1 MKKFFA
7 MLLALVMVLSLAACT
22 APAANEDP
30 TAAPTQEAA
39 VTDAPAAT
47 DSPAVTDEPEA
58 TDEPAAQLEDTLVIY
73 STHSEKLLEAVANA
87 FTEKTGVK
95 VEYINLKGELAD
107 RVRSEKDNPQADIM
121 YGGDSATH
129 TVLSGEGLFEA
140 THPSWE
146 NELDPMFKDAN
157 GLWYGTIK
165 TPVLLFY
172 NKDVMTAEEAPKDW
186 SDLVKPEYKDKI
198 VVRDSLSS
206 SMRSTIC
213 NLIDYYTTQN
223 GKDAA
228 WQYLSDLDANIK
240 NYYNSGSMMYAAIGK
255 GEAPISWAVLS
266 DIVTNRDTNGMPF
279 EIIDAASGS
288 VVLTD
293 CIAAIKNA
301 PHPNAAAAFVEF
313 AGSAEVQAMLAND
326 FSRTPTL
333 SSALP
338 NCPEWMQTEYKALPV
353 DWANISANQLSWLEK
368 WETNVI
374 DTNKNV
380 AKD

>member
-22 APAANEDP
+22 APAATEDP

-47 DSPAVTDEPEA
+47 DAPAVTDEPEA

-95 VEYINLKGELAD
+95 VE
-107 RVRSEKDNPQADIM
+107 DNPQADIM

-146 NELDPMFKDAN
+146 NELDPMFKEAN

-223 GKDAA
+223 GEDAA

>member
-1 MKKFFA
+1 M
-7 MLLALVMVLSLAACT
+7 
-22 APAANEDP
+22 
-30 TAAPTQEAA
+30 
-39 VTDAPAAT
+39 
-47 DSPAVTDEPEA
+47 
-58 TDEPAAQLEDTLVIY
+58 
-73 STHSEKLLEAVANA
+73 
-87 FTEKTGVK
+87 
-95 VEYINLKGELAD
+95 GE
-107 RVRSEKDNPQADIM
+107 
-121 YGGDSATH
+121 
-129 TVLSGEGLFEA
+129 
-140 THPSWE
+140 
-146 NELDPMFKDAN
+146 
-157 GLWYGTIK
+157 
-165 TPVLLFY
+165 
-172 NKDVMTAEEAPKDW
+172 
-186 SDLVKPEYKDKI
+186 
-198 VVRDSLSS
+198 
-206 SMRSTIC
+206 
-213 NLIDYYTTQN
+213 
-223 GKDAA
+223 DAA